1 MQGVAAS
8 FVIASRADGKIGISA
23 RSLGELNV
31 QLVMEELGGGGH
43 LTNAACQ
50 LDVEYSGRSRRNS
63 KSRIRIQNGKGKF
76 IMKVI
81 FLKDV
86 KGKGKK
92 GEVKEVSVGYAQNF
106 LLKNNLAVE
115 ATAGNISKLEG
126 QKNRVAKDAAEEL
139 AEAKVLKEQIDK
151 ITVEMKA
158 KSGEGGR
165 LFGSI
170 TTKQIAEALNKTE
183 GIKVDR
189 RKMELPDAI
198 RALGFTNVPIKIHP
212 EVTATLKVHVI
223 EE

>member
-1 MQGVAAS
+1 M
-8 FVIASRADGKIGISA
+8 R
-23 RSLGELNV
+23 
-31 QLVMEELGGGGH
+31 
-43 LTNAACQ
+43 
-50 LDVEYSGRSRRNS
+50 
-63 KSRIRIQNGKGKF
+63 
-76 IMKVI
+76 VI

-106 LLKNNLAVE
+106 LLKNNMAIE
-115 ATAGNISKLEG
+115 ATPGNLSKLEG
-126 QKNRVAKDAAEEL
+126 QQKRVEKDAAGEL
-139 AEAKVLKEQIDK
+139 AEAKVLKEQIEK

-170 TTKQIAEALNKTE
+170 TTKQIADALQKSE

-198 RALGFTNVPIKIHP
+198 RALGFTNVPIRIHLD
-212 EVTATLKVHVI
+212 VTATLKVHVT

>member
-1 MQGVAAS
+1 
-8 FVIASRADGKIGISA
+8 
-23 RSLGELNV
+23 
-31 QLVMEELGGGGH
+31 
-43 LTNAACQ
+43 
-50 LDVEYSGRSRRNS
+50 
-63 KSRIRIQNGKGKF
+63 
-76 IMKVI
+76 MKVI
-81 FLKDV
+81 LLKDV
-86 KGKGKK
+86 KSIGAKGD
-92 GEVKEVSVGYAQNF
+92 VKEVSVGYAQNF

-115 ATAGNISKLEG
+115 ATPGNISRLEG

-198 RALGFTNVPIKIHP
+198 RALGFTNVPIRIHQD
-212 EVTATLKVHVI
+212 VTATLKVSVV
-223 EE
+223 EEG